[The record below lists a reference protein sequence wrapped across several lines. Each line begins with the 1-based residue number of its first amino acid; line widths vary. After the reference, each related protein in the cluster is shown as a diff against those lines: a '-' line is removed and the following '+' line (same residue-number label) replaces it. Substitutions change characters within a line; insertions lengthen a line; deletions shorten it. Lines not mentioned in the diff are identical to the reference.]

1 MDNLLTVIL
10 LATVAGL
17 AVTLQS
23 NFMGVMTQIM
33 GTRESIFITYGSGG
47 IVIALILLFSGG
59 TNLSAWRS
67 VPPYAFTAG
76 LLGLVIVGVLGYA
89 TARYGLIL
97 TFAVVLVAQYG
108 SAALIDQ
115 FGLLGAAVRPV
126 DGVRL
131 LGLALLLVGA
141 WLTLR

>member
-47 IVIALILLFSGG
+47 IVIALVLLLSGN
-59 TNLSAWRS
+59 TNLSAWRN